1 MKENE
6 IRSYK
11 FSSREMKGTVLQMP
25 TQVKPQENV
34 SSLQAEVLNPHY
46 PLESSGDLAKIPMP
60 KLRPLPIKSES
71 LKEPAFGFTVFLY
84 CFCFQLH

>member
-11 FSSREMKGTVLQMP
+11 FSSGGMKGTAPQMP

-34 SSLQAEVLNPHY
+34 SSLSAEVLHPHY
-46 PLESSGDLAKIPMP
+46 PLESSGDLVKFPVP
-60 KLRPLPIKSES
+60 KLHPLPIKSES
-71 LKEPAFGFTVFLY
+71 LKEPAFGFTVFLC